1 MIVLYPF
8 VAQAPDNNVWV
19 DCKSNVVPDATTSL
33 SVLLNRYVRGLGIPT
48 NQVHP
53 AQYSEELSPLTSKG
67 VDLCDYSAIKA
78 QNAIDVQTL
87 TDDAIAQDKAVKA
100 AKAAKAAKQE
110 PEPVTPPSLTSGE

>member
-8 VAQAPDNNVWV
+8 VAQSPDNNTWV
-19 DCKSNVVPDATTSL
+19 DCKSDVVPDATTSL

-53 AQYSEELSPLTSKG
+53 AQYSEELSPLTAKG
-67 VDLCDYSAIKA
+67 VDLCDYSDIKA

-87 TDDAIAQDKAVKA
+87 TDDAIAQDKA
-100 AKAAKAAKQE
+100 AKAAKLSKQVE
-110 PEPVTPPSLTSGE
+110 PATPPAD